1 MYCTNPIRR
10 ISCLAP
16 NAKNTKYVKSSP
28 RDQDYKTCKGK
39 IYKTKTMRLQ
49 NSQACPSYFSLKAK
63 DTKTTRHAKAKLAKS
78 SFLNTKITK
87 PTKFMYYNSTI
98 DKGHARQNQRGT
110 KS

>member
-63 DTKTTRHAKAKLAKS
+63 DTKTTSQGKTCKVKLFKHQDYEAHKVHV
-78 SFLNTKITK
+78 L
-87 PTKFMYYNSTI
+87 
-98 DKGHARQNQRGT
+98 
-110 KS
+110 